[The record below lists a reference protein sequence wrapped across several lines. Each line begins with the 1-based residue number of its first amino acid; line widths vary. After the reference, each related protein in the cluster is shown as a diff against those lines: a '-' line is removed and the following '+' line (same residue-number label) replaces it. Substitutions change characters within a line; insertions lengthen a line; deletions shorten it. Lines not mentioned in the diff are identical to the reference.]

1 MRDTFRSR
9 QRKIMC
15 FSELQ
20 TGRLIWLPEC
30 DVSLPFP
37 ELRRWLCSAQ
47 GEDIWRT
54 EEGEGQRG
62 WGGDSAGREGPLS
75 TDASQ
80 GWLPEGCSPSRPS
93 RHPGE
98 QAGSRI
104 RRRVSRWAGAQQ
116 RCPCLRRLCKVTS
129 DCFPF
134 QRQAP
139 WKKLFP

>member
-54 EEGEGQRG
+54 EEGGRTDG
-62 WGGDSAGREGPLS
+62 SGGV
-75 TDASQ
+75 TVQ
-80 GWLPEGCSPSRPS
+80 GGKGLCQLTLL
-93 RHPGE
+93 
-98 QAGSRI
+98 QAGSLKAAAPAARPAAI
-104 RRRVSRWAGAQQ
+104 QESRLDPGSAGG
-116 RCPCLRRLCKVTS
+116 
-129 DCFPF
+129 
-134 QRQAP
+134 
-139 WKKLFP
+139 